1 MQGGLFENVQ
11 KFHMAQFSFMQK
23 EQRTTRSKQ
32 TVPLLIEIEDRS
44 DAQVQTDLKIYG
56 MMKQT
61 CTKDFFFNLVQ
72 RI

>member
-32 TVPLLIEIEDRS
+32 TVPLLIEDRS
-44 DAQVQTDLKIYG
+44 DAQVQTDLKIY
-56 MMKQT
+56 M
-61 CTKDFFFNLVQ
+61 
-72 RI
+72 I